1 MSNLLMKYIT
11 LIEEKKKLS
20 KVEKVYKKV
29 SYHFILII

>member
-20 KVEKVYKKV
+20 KVEKVYKKFPII
-29 SYHFILII
+29 SY